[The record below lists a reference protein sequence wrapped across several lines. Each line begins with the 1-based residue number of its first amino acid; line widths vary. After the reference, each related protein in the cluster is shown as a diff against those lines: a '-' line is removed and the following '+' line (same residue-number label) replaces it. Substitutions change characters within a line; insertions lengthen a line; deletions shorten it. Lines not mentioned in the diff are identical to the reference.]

1 MKQARYYR
9 RRMLLMVWNT
19 VFNALTLLTNGVIV
33 AGVMRHWHDVPD
45 QGSTEKI
52 CRKSERAA

>member
-19 VFNALTLLTNGVIV
+19 AFNALTLLTNGVIV
-33 AGVMRHWHDVPD
+33 AGVMRHWHDVPRAVPEAVNV
-45 QGSTEKI
+45 TEGTLQP
-52 CRKSERAA
+52 